1 MAERLHGK
9 QAPPTDRTVAGAD
22 WADRALAGETHERVA
37 FVDLDLTEARCRG
50 MTFTECTFRR
60 ARFNCSSHAD
70 AAFVNCTFVNCN
82 FFDAR
87 FADCKLVGS
96 MFDRC
101 TYDLMQVSGGN
112 WSHVGLPGADLSRA
126 AFRGTR
132 LREADLTGASFKG
145 GTLRDADLSG
155 ALLRK
160 AKLAGCDLRGSDLS
174 ALEAEDVME
183 MRGAVVTFEQALVL
197 ATVIGLDL
205 RPE

>member
-1 MAERLHGK
+1 MADRLHGK
-9 QAPPTDRTVAGAD
+9 KAPPTDTTVAGAD
-22 WADRALAGETHERVA
+22 WSDRALEGETHARVS

-50 MTFTECTFRR
+50 MAFTDCTFRR
-60 ARFNCSSHAD
+60 ARFNCSTHAD

-82 FFDAR
+82 LFDTR
-87 FADCKLVGS
+87 FTDCKLVGS

-112 WSHVGLPGADLSRA
+112 WSHVGLPGADLARA

-132 LREADLTGASFKG
+132 LREADLTGASFRG

-155 ALLRK
+155 ALLRQ

-174 ALEAEDVME
+174 ALEAEDVLE
-183 MRGAVVTFEQALVL
+183 MRGAVISFEQALVI